1 MVQRMSRTSQV
12 RGRAT
17 AVLLGATLALSACG
31 AGGTTPD
38 APSATSTPSGDELPP
53 GFDEMPDGEITPDS
67 ALSPAEITAL
77 LRLPASG
84 TATSDSC
91 RPDEVTTS
99 IEGLDAAAGHRYARV
114 VLTNV
119 SSRTCTVSGFPGIGA
134 RGEWGTTF
142 ELAAEHRDPSASP
155 VAPSLVTLQPGGA
168 GFANLEWTGELAG
181 AESEKI
187 SMLVLQLAQGQD
199 AFGVR
204 GVGEVAGDSGDLSG
218 QPMPLDIGIL
228 TTVRIGPVQAMA
240 P

>member
-1 MVQRMSRTSQV
+1 MRFTAM
-12 RGRAT
+12 AT
-17 AVLLGATLALSACG
+17 LLGAALALSACG
-31 AGGTTPD
+31 TAGTTRD
-38 APSATSTPSGDELPP
+38 APRVTATAGVDELPP

-67 ALSPAEITAL
+67 ALSSADITAL
-77 LRLPASG
+77 LRIPASDA
-84 TATSDSC
+84 ATPDSC
-91 RPDEVTTS
+91 RPDEVSVS

-119 SSRTCTVSGFPGIGA
+119 SSRSCTVSGFPGIGA
-134 RGEWGTTF
+134 RGEWGNTF

-155 VAPSLVTLQPGGA
+155 VTPTVVTLQPGAA

-199 AFGVR
+199 AFGVPA
-204 GVGEVAGDSGDLSG
+204 VGAVSADSGDLSG
-218 QPMPLDIGIL
+218 QAMPLDIGIL
-228 TTVRIGPVQAMA
+228 TTVRIGPLQATT

>member
-1 MVQRMSRTSQV
+1 MRFTAM
-12 RGRAT
+12 AT
-17 AVLLGATLALSACG
+17 LLGAALALSACG
-31 AGGTTPD
+31 TAGTTRD
-38 APSATSTPSGDELPP
+38 APRVTATAGVDELPP

-67 ALSPAEITAL
+67 ALSSADITAL
-77 LRLPASG
+77 LRIPASDA
-84 TATSDSC
+84 ATPDSC
-91 RPDEVTTS
+91 RPDEVSVS

-119 SSRTCTVSGFPGIGA
+119 SSRSCTVSGFPGIGA
-134 RGEWGTTF
+134 RGEWGSTF

-155 VAPSLVTLQPGGA
+155 VTPTVVTLQPGAA

-199 AFGVR
+199 AFGVPA
-204 GVGEVAGDSGDLSG
+204 VGAVSADSGDLSG
-218 QPMPLDIGIL
+218 QAMPLDIGIL
-228 TTVRIGPVQAMA
+228 TTVRIGPLQATT

>member
-1 MVQRMSRTSQV
+1 MRRQGT
-12 RGRAT
+12 T
-17 AVLLGATLALSACG
+17 AVLLGAALALSACG
-31 AGGTTPD
+31 TAGTSRD
-38 APSATSTPSGDELPP
+38 APSATASAGADELPP

-77 LRLPASG
+77 LRLPASDS
-84 TATSDSC
+84 AAPDSC
-91 RPDEVTTS
+91 LPDEVSAS

-134 RGEWGTTF
+134 RGEWGNPF

-155 VAPSLVTLQPGGA
+155 ATPSVVTLQPGAA

-199 AFGVR
+199 AFGVPA
-204 GVGEVAGDSGDLSG
+204 VGAVAADSGDVSG
-218 QPMPLDIGIL
+218 QAMPLDIGIL
-228 TTVRIGPVQAMA
+228 TTVRIGPVQATT